1 MNEIDELKNM
11 IRELLWNSVP
21 TGLGGYRTQ
30 FGPVLMGKMLKATN
44 YDLSKRAIFGFHVD
58 GTKMKQHSHS
68 MEWKNLR
75 HRFNLSLREASKE
88 TGVSAATIS
97 RLERGKNVLWSTIG
111 KLARYYNERRTKEEI
126 EK

>member
-1 MNEIDELKNM
+1 MNEVEELKNM
-11 IRELLWNSVP
+11 IRELLWNSVS

-44 YDLSKRAIFGFHVD
+44 YDLTKRAIFGFYVD
-58 GTKMKQHSHS
+58 GTKMKRYSNP
-68 MEWKNLR
+68 MDWEKLR
-75 HRFNLSLREASKE
+75 NQFNLSLREVTKE

-97 RLERGKNVLWSTIG
+97 RLERGKNVMWSTIV
-111 KLARYYNERRTKEEI
+111 KLSRYYNERRTKEEI